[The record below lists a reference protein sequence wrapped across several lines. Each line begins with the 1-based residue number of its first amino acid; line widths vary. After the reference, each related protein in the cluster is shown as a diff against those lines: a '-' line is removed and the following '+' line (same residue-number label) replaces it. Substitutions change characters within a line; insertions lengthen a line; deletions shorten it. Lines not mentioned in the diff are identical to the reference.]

1 MKTYRNPLFRSQ
13 ETWIYA
19 GSLAMCLL
27 LWDTLQTR
35 GFFILGGFYTGMYLL
50 YLATRNCIALSDHEI
65 SIRNPFTRRML
76 DYPYDTLRR
85 VEFIRDLRANPRIR
99 LTDDSGKVRWHYL
112 EGIRSRDYS
121 EIIAR
126 LEKSGVVV
134 ETKRMEPYLKK
145 EE

>member
-50 YLATRNCIALSDHEI
+50 YLATRNCIALSLSLIHI
-65 SIRNPFTRRML
+65 
-76 DYPYDTLRR
+76 
-85 VEFIRDLRANPRIR
+85 
-99 LTDDSGKVRWHYL
+99 
-112 EGIRSRDYS
+112 
-121 EIIAR
+121 
-126 LEKSGVVV
+126 
-134 ETKRMEPYLKK
+134 
-145 EE
+145 